1 MPAAVRLF
9 KPAVFV
15 AAAVPGL
22 LLVRRFWVGDLGVD
36 PVTSLLHTSGRDA
49 LLLLLSALS
58 VTPVRR
64 LTGWNRIQ
72 SVRRML
78 GLWAFFYALAH
89 LSMYLVFDQLC
100 YSLATCEFAAIW
112 DDVVKRK
119 FIFAGMLAF
128 AILSMLAFTSTQGW
142 IRRLGRNWTRLHRLV
157 YVAGASAIVHFIWK
171 EKSDYTEPLQWGAV
185 LALLLA
191 IRLFYAAR
199 KRLARSRAVGQAPA
213 RAADSRG
220 TSSQR
225 P

>member
-22 LLVRRFWVGDLGVD
+22 LLVRRVWLGDLGVD
-36 PVTSLLHTSGRDA
+36 PVTTLLHTSGRNA
-49 LLLLLSALS
+49 LLLLTAALS
-58 VTPVRR
+58 VTPIRR

-78 GLWAFFYALAH
+78 GLWAFCYALAH

-100 YSLATCEFAAIW
+100 YSVETCEFAAVW

-128 AILSMLAFTSTQGW
+128 AILAMLAFTSTQGW

-157 YVAGASAIVHFIWK
+157 YVAAGAAIVHFIWK
-171 EKSDYTEPLQWGAV
+171 EKSDYTDPLQWGAV
-185 LALLLA
+185 VALLLA
-191 IRLFYAAR
+191 VRVFYVVRRRVAR
-199 KRLARSRAVGQAPA
+199 R
-213 RAADSRG
+213 RAATGVPAGAIVDAGLPRKH
-220 TSSQR
+220 R
-225 P
+225 